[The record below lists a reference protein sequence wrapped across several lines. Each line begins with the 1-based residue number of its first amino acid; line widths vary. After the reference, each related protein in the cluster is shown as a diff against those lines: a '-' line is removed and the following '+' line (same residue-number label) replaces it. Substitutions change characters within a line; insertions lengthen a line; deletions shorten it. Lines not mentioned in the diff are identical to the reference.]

1 MEGPRPACPQC
12 GVPMDARADGS
23 YACPDCAV
31 DVVEAAAAG
40 ATKVCPFC
48 AETILAAARVCRYCR
63 TDLSLTPQDLAA
75 GRDRSQADNT
85 MGGLIPYRN
94 APALVAYYLG
104 IFSLVPVA
112 GLLPAVPAFVLG
124 IIGLKKQKRQPEVKG
139 GVHAWVGIILG
150 GLMALLWGGILIALI
165 ARIAGDIGA

>member
-1 MEGPRPACPQC
+1 
-12 GVPMDARADGS
+12 
-23 YACPDCAV
+23 
-31 DVVEAAAAG
+31 
-40 ATKVCPFC
+40 
-48 AETILAAARVCRYCR
+48 
-63 TDLSLTPQDLAA
+63 
-75 GRDRSQADNT
+75 